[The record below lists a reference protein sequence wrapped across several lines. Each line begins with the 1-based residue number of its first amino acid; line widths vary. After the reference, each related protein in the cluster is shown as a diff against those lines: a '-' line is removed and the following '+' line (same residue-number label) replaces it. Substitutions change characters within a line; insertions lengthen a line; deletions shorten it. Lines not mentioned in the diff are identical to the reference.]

1 MSAAFKHELPVKPLG
16 GKTSLPSSPW
26 GATHRAIGP
35 FLQIRGGIPWRA
47 TGKCT
52 RAFQESSESRAQPTK
67 PRDRVLEAMT
77 VKAPHT

>member
-26 GATHRAIGP
+26 GPTHRAIGP
-35 FLQIRGGIPWRA
+35 FLQIRGGIPWRS
-47 TGKCT
+47 TRTCT
-52 RAFQESSESRAQPTK
+52 RAFQESRAQPTK